1 MKRSLTPSVE
11 VRHLGGGEH
20 RITVVHTEACPDWK
34 ATVYAV
40 FMSPESFSDW
50 QPLLSM
56 QAGAAATLTGLVFV
70 AASINL
76 TKIVATPLLT
86 VRVVECLVQ
95 FLQVFF
101 VCSVMIVPHQSSF
114 ALAIEIL
121 AVSFISWVIQ
131 ILGFVRY
138 HRARFGNPHWW
149 LGLRL
154 AVTHLSTI
162 PFFVLATNLL
172 LGLNCA
178 LYWSVPGFCFSFIAG
193 LFNSWVLLIEVAR

>member
-1 MKRSLTPSVE
+1 MPTP
-11 VRHLGGGEH
+11 R
-20 RITVVHTEACPDWK
+20 EAN
-34 ATVYAV
+34 VYAV
-40 FMSPESFSDW
+40 LMSPDSLSEW
-50 QPLLSM
+50 QTLLSM

-86 VRVVECLVQ
+86 VRVVESLVQ

-121 AVSFISWVIQ
+121 VVSFMSWAMQ
-131 ILGFVRY
+131 ILGFIRY
-138 HRARFGNPHWW
+138 HRARLGNPHWW

-154 AVTHLSTI
+154 AVTHFSTI
-162 PFFVLATNLL
+162 PFFVVAIGLL
-172 LGLNCA
+172 LGLNNA
-178 LYWSVPGFCFSFIAG
+178 LYWAVPGFCFSFVAG

>member
-1 MKRSLTPSVE
+1 MPTR
-11 VRHLGGGEH
+11 R
-20 RITVVHTEACPDWK
+20 EAN
-34 ATVYAV
+34 VYAV
-40 FMSPESFSDW
+40 LMSPDSLSEW
-50 QPLLSM
+50 QTLLSM

-86 VRVVECLVQ
+86 VRVVESLVQ

-101 VCSVMIVPHQSSF
+101 VRSVMIVPHQSSF

-121 AVSFISWVIQ
+121 VVSFMSWAMQ
-131 ILGFVRY
+131 ILGFIRY
-138 HRARFGNPHWW
+138 HRARLGNPHWW

-154 AVTHLSTI
+154 AVTHFSTI
-162 PFFVLATNLL
+162 PFFVVGIGLL
-172 LGLNCA
+172 LGLNNA
-178 LYWSVPGFCFSFIAG
+178 LYWAVPGFCFSFVAG

>member
-1 MKRSLTPSVE
+1 
-11 VRHLGGGEH
+11 
-20 RITVVHTEACPDWK
+20 
-34 ATVYAV
+34 
-40 FMSPESFSDW
+40 MSPESLSNW
-50 QPLLSM
+50 QTLLSM

-76 TKIVATPLLT
+76 MRIVATPLLT
-86 VRVVECLVQ
+86 VRVVESLVQ

-101 VCSVMIVPHQSSF
+101 VCSILVVPRQSSI

-121 AVSFISWVIQ
+121 VVSFLSWGIQ

-138 HRARFGNPHWW
+138 HRARLGNPHWW

-154 AVTHLSTI
+154 TLTLFSTI
-162 PFFVLATNLL
+162 PFFVVAVDLL
-172 LGLNCA
+172 LGLHSA
-178 LYWSVPGFCFSFIAG
+178 LYWVVPGFCFSFVAG

>member
-1 MKRSLTPSVE
+1 
-11 VRHLGGGEH
+11 
-20 RITVVHTEACPDWK
+20 
-34 ATVYAV
+34 
-40 FMSPESFSDW
+40 MSPDSLSEW
-50 QPLLSM
+50 QTLLSM
-56 QAGAAATLTGLVFV
+56 QAGAGATLTGLVFV

-86 VRVVECLVQ
+86 VRVVESLVQ

-121 AVSFISWVIQ
+121 VVSFISWAMQ
-131 ILGFVRY
+131 ILGFIRY
-138 HRARFGNPHWW
+138 HRARLGNPHWW

-154 AVTHLSTI
+154 AVTHFSTI
-162 PFFVLATNLL
+162 PFFVLAVGLL
-172 LGLNCA
+172 LGLDNA
-178 LYWSVPGFCFSFIAG
+178 LYWAVPGFCFSFVAG

>member
-1 MKRSLTPSVE
+1 MPLDSLT
-11 VRHLGGGEH
+11 
-20 RITVVHTEACPDWK
+20 
-34 ATVYAV
+34 
-40 FMSPESFSDW
+40 DW
-50 QPLLSM
+50 QTLLSM
-56 QAGAAATLTGLVFV
+56 QASAAATLTGLVFV

-86 VRVVECLVQ
+86 VRVVESLVQ

-101 VCSVMIVPHQSSF
+101 VCSMMIVPRQSPF

-121 AVSFISWVIQ
+121 VVSFISWVIQ

-162 PFFVLATNLL
+162 PFFVVAIDLL
-172 LGLNCA
+172 LGLDSA
-178 LYWSVPGFCFSFIAG
+178 LYWSVPGFCFSFVAG